1 MTADLAFR
9 MQIFIAGPPE
19 EVWRVLT
26 SNDLAHRWWDPVR
39 SADWRVGG
47 TVVYDVADKGRI
59 DCKVLE
65 MDPPRRLVTT
75 FDCDVYP
82 DDPATRVTWEIEPVE
97 GGSLLRMVH
106 DRFPSHDL
114 GLHEVCRHWP
124 RIIGDLKALVEEELS
139 TGVAADD
146 G

>member
-9 MQIFIAGPPE
+9 MQIFIAGTPE
-19 EVWRVLT
+19 DVWRVLT
-26 SNDLAHRWWDPVR
+26 SDDLAGRWWDPVR
-39 SADWRVGG
+39 SSDRRVGG
-47 TVVYDVADKGRI
+47 KVVYVANQGKI
-59 DCKVLE
+59 DCEILE

-82 DDPATRVTWEIEPVE
+82 DDPPTRVTWEIEPVE

-106 DRFPSHDL
+106 DRFPSVEL

-124 RIIGDLKALVEEELS
+124 QIIAGLKKLVESEVGS
-139 TGVAADD
+139 RVANR
-146 G
+146 

>member
-1 MTADLAFR
+1 MSSDLAFR

-19 EVWRVLT
+19 DVWRILT
-26 SNDLAHRWWDPVR
+26 SDGLAARWWDPVR
-39 SADWRVGG
+39 SSEWRVGG
-47 TVVYDVADKGRI
+47 RVIYDVADEGRI
-59 DCKVLE
+59 DCDILE

-82 DDPATRVTWEIEPVE
+82 DHPPTRVTWEIEPVE

-106 DRFPSHDL
+106 DRFPSHDR
-114 GLHEVCRHWP
+114 GLDDVCRHWP
-124 RIIGDLKALVEEELS
+124 QIIADLKKLVESE
-139 TGVAADD
+139 VASGAANR